1 MPNNT
6 LFFTDIFIK
15 RPVWAIVI
23 SLIVLTLGLKAVFS
37 LPILQYPY
45 TESAQIVITT
55 NYTGANPTDIAAFIT
70 TPLEGSIAQADGIDY
85 LTSTSNQG
93 TSTITANLRL
103 NYDPNQAITQINS
116 QVNAVLNQLP
126 VNAQHPVITV
136 SIGQTLDAMYIG
148 FYSKQLTSNEITDY
162 LTRVVQPKLQAVPGV
177 QQAAIV
183 GGSQYALRAW
193 LDPVKLAAYN
203 LSAGT
208 VSQALSNNNVLSA
221 VGRTDSNA
229 FIVNLSTT
237 TSLRTVEQFKKLVVA
252 TVNNANIYLRDVATV
267 NLGSQNYNNT
277 VSFDNR
283 DAVYMGILLTP
294 SANLLTVLNQIKHE
308 FPSIQAQLPKG
319 LSAGMVYDS
328 SDYVNSSINDVI
340 MSLIEAFAIVT
351 IVIFFFLGSFRAL
364 IINFVAIPL
373 SLIGTFFC
381 MLILG
386 YSINLL
392 TLLSLVLAIGLVV
405 DDAIIVG
412 ENVHRH
418 IELGKA
424 PLEAAILGARELLN
438 PIIAIT
444 IVLLAV
450 YAPIGF
456 MGGLTGSL
464 FTEFAFTLA
473 SAVTISALIALTLSP
488 MMCAAFLKP
497 VDPLLDKHFIL
508 GSFDRFFKRLE
519 HKYHRGLRKSFNFL
533 PVTISFACIVLTSIY
548 FLFISAQT
556 ELAPQED
563 QGLMVTQIALSPN
576 AALAQT
582 QDVSHAVFHVFNTF
596 PSVLDHSFAING
608 NNGLNTGI
616 SGMVLKPWDQRKL
629 NTNKLQPLLQA
640 KINQIAG
647 AKIAVFQL
655 PSLPG
660 GGSGL
665 PIQFDITT
673 NAPYKEL
680 NTVTQAILAKAQA
693 SGVFA
698 YMDPD
703 LKIDEQQV
711 TLKINR
717 DKAALLGLTMQ
728 AIGSTLSA
736 ALSENYIDY
745 FNFSGR
751 SYQIIPQMDR
761 DHRLNYHQ
769 VLNYYITTGSGAS
782 VPLST
787 IISLQPTVV
796 PESINHF
803 QQLNSAT
810 ISAVVVPGISMGTAL
825 TTLKRIATP
834 LLPNGYNINYA
845 SQSRQFMQ
853 ENGAL
858 IITFIFSMITIY
870 LALSALFNSF
880 RDPVIVLVSV
890 PMSICGAMLFV
901 SLGVGKANLNIYTEV
916 GLVTLIG
923 LISKH
928 GILIVQ
934 FANDLQKT
942 GIKKRDAILEAA
954 ATRFRPILMTTSA
967 MVFGVV
973 PLLIATGAGA
983 ASRFD
988 LGLVIATGISIGTL
1002 FTFFVVP
1009 AVYLLLAKDHSHDV
1023 TT

>member
-1 MPNNT
+1 MSNNS
-6 LFFTDIFIK
+6 LCFTDIFIK

-45 TESAQIVITT
+45 TESAQIIITT
-55 NYTGANPTDIAAFIT
+55 HYTGASPSDIAAFIT
-70 TPLEGSIAQADGIDY
+70 TPLEASIAQADGIDY
-85 LTSTSNQG
+85 LTSTSNQS

-103 NYDPNQAITQINS
+103 NYDPDQAITQINS

-126 VNAQHPVITV
+126 VNAQQPVITV

-148 FYSKQLTSNEITDY
+148 FYSKQLTSNDITDY
-162 LTRVVQPKLQAVPGV
+162 LTRVVQPRLQAVPGV
-177 QQAAIV
+177 QQAQVI
-183 GGSQYALRAW
+183 GGSQFALRAW
-193 LDPVKLAAYN
+193 LNPTKMAAYN
-203 LSAGT
+203 LSPAT
-208 VSQALSNNNVLSA
+208 VAQAMKNNNVLSA
-221 VGRTDSNA
+221 VGRTDGNA

-237 TSLRTVEQFKKLVVA
+237 TSLRTVEQFKKLIVA
-252 TVNNANIYLRDVATV
+252 TVNKSNIYLRDVATV
-267 NLGSQNYNNT
+267 SLGSQNYNNT
-277 VSFDNR
+277 VSFDGR
-283 DAVYMGILLTP
+283 KAVYMGILLTP
-294 SANLLTVLNQIKHE
+294 SANLLTVLNQIKQTL
-308 FPSIQAQLPKG
+308 PSIQAQLPNG

-351 IVIFFFLGSFRAL
+351 VVIFLFLGSFRAL

-381 MLILG
+381 MLVLG

-412 ENVHRH
+412 ENVYRH
-418 IELGKA
+418 IELGKT

-438 PIIAIT
+438 PIVAIT

-488 MMCAAFLKP
+488 MMCATFLRP
-497 VDPLLDKHFIL
+497 ADPTFDKHFIL

-519 HKYHRGLRKSFNFL
+519 KKYQRGLNKSFNFL
-533 PVTISFACIVLTSIY
+533 PVTAAFAAIVLVSIY

-563 QGLMVTQIALSPN
+563 QGLLATQITLSPN
-576 AALAQT
+576 AALTQT
-582 QDVSHAVFHVFNTF
+582 ENVSRLVFNVFNTF
-596 PSVLDHSFAING
+596 PDVLDHSFSING
-608 NNGLNTGI
+608 NNGLNTAI
-616 SGMVLKPWDQRKL
+616 NGMVLKPWDQRKL
-629 NTNKLQPLLQA
+629 NTNQLQPLLQT

-647 AKIAVFQL
+647 AKVAAFQL

-665 PIQFDITT
+665 PIQFVITT
-673 NAPYKEL
+673 TAPYKEL
-680 NTVTQAILAKAQA
+680 NTVTQMILAKAQA
-693 SGVFA
+693 SGIFV

-703 LKIDEQQV
+703 LKMDEQQV
-711 TLKINR
+711 TLTINR

-728 AIGSTLSA
+728 DIGSTLSA
-736 ALSENYIDY
+736 ALSENYLDY

-751 SYQIIPQMDR
+751 SYQIIPQMDHP
-761 DHRLNYHQ
+761 HRLNYAQ
-769 VLNYYITTGSGAS
+769 ILNYYITTGSGAS

-787 IISLQPTVV
+787 VITLKPTVV

-810 ISAVVVPGISMGTAL
+810 ISAIVVPGISMGTAL
-825 TTLKRIATP
+825 TRLQQIATP

-901 SLGVGKANLNIYTEV
+901 SMGIGKANLNIYTEV

-934 FANDLQKT
+934 FANDLQKS
-942 GIKKRDAILEAA
+942 GIQKRDAILQAA

-1009 AVYLLLAKDHSHDV
+1009 AVYLMLAKDHSHDNNP
-1023 TT
+1023 